1 MKNSIIVAGLLG
13 VSALVAQ
20 ETMFIH
26 KSDLQTLGAKTAQT
40 DSVYFSADKEIMYL
54 NVNGQAQQF
63 ATANIDSLTFS
74 DNTTDIYITYLDDRV
89 SVINPLAF
97 EGVDVA
103 VSASQVTVTSSYED
117 EVVSYHISGETS
129 DGYLKIYSSKKFN
142 LKLEG
147 VDITNPEG
155 PAINIQSGKTAR
167 VEICSGTENLLADGA
182 TYATA
187 PLNSDGEEEDQKAT
201 FFAEGDLKIS
211 GEGTLKITSNAYT
224 HAIASDD
231 VTEISG
237 GNINITAAQ
246 RNAIVGKDGVEI
258 TGGTLNLNLAGNA
271 VLEADGS
278 GYDPTYPTGIK
289 SDGNIN
295 IADAAITIK
304 TTGKGNKGISADSAV
319 SITSGTVEITAS
331 GNGATYTNSEGTA
344 DAYRST
350 CIKAD
355 GNVNISGG
363 TVTLSNSGTAGMGIN
378 SDANINIYDGT
389 INITTTGAEIAI
401 SGNSQGNPGGGW
413 GGPGGGG
420 GNPGGGSTADAA
432 EAKAMKADS
441 NVTVSGGTLNISSA
455 DDGIKAVVS
464 VTITGGENLIS
475 KSTEGIE
482 APNITISG
490 GNTVVNSSDD
500 AINGTYGNGG
510 ESNDG
515 SQVTVSG
522 GRVVLNSTTGDAMDS
537 NGNLTI
543 SGGVVIAHG
552 PSSQPEVGVD
562 VNGTFKINGGF
573 LVVSEVYSQQSQ
585 SAVGSSTQY
594 NVTARSSRTLSA
606 NTLFHVE
613 DASGNTILT
622 FQPVRNYS
630 KVTFSSPDLTKGTYK
645 IFTGGTCTGENQD
658 GLYSGGTYSGGT
670 EAKSFTISST
680 TTSVSW

>member
-1 MKNSIIVAGLLG
+1 MKNSIIIAGLLS
-13 VSALVAQ
+13 VSALVAR

-40 DSVYFSADKEIMYL
+40 DSVYFSTDKEIMYL

-117 EVVSYHISGETS
+117 EVVSYHISGETP
-129 DGYLKIYSSKKFN
+129 DGCLKIYSSKKFN

-167 VEICSGTENLLADGA
+167 VEICSGTENLLADGT
-182 TYATA
+182 TYAAA

-211 GEGTLKITSNAYT
+211 GEGTLEITSNAYT

-231 VTEISG
+231 ITEISG
-237 GNINITAAQ
+237 GNIKITAAQ

-295 IADAAITIK
+295 IADASITIK

-319 SITSGTVEITAS
+319 NITSGTIEITAS

-363 TVTLSNSGTAGMGIN
+363 KVTLSNSGTAGMGIN

-389 INITTTGAEIAI
+389 INITTTGAEIVI
-401 SGNSQGNPGGGW
+401 SENSQSGPGGGW
-413 GGPGGGG
+413 GD
-420 GNPGGGSTADAA
+420 GSTADAA
-432 EAKAMKADS
+432 EAKAIKADS

-464 VTITGGENLIS
+464 VNITGGEILIS
-475 KSTEGIE
+475 KSIEGIE

-490 GNTVVNSSDD
+490 GNTAVNASDD

-510 ESNDG
+510 EANDG
-515 SQVTVSG
+515 SQITVSD
-522 GRVVLNSTTGDAMDS
+522 GRLVLNSTKGDAMDS

-552 PSSQPEVGVD
+552 PSSQPEIGVD

-594 NVTARSSRTLSA
+594 SVSARSGRTINA

-613 DASGNTILT
+613 DSSGNTILT

-670 EAKSFTISST
+670 EVKSFTISNT